1 MSVIAVNNVTL
12 NSAPSNRL
20 MRLSLATSSGFRED
34 YSVIRRIITMFRTE
48 ELFYYRLQFDVLAT

>member
-34 YSVIRRIITMFRTE
+34 YLVIKRIIMILPTE
-48 ELFYYRLQFDVLAT
+48 ERFYYRLQFDVLVT

>member
-1 MSVIAVNNVTL
+1 MSVIAVNNITL

-34 YSVIRRIITMFRTE
+34 YLVIKRIITI
-48 ELFYYRLQFDVLAT
+48 LPD